1 MHLVLHEA
9 SLRLLGFALT
19 RSCLYLIILACCE
32 GVCELFQQIKLR
44 YLRSMYSLKVLFQ
57 VRNILRDV

>member
-1 MHLVLHEA
+1 MHLVLHKT

-19 RSCLYLIILACCE
+19 RSCLYLIIFPRGE
-32 GVCELFQQIKLR
+32 GVSELFQQIELR